1 MINTQVKKA
10 RNIYYTT
17 LMGGFLVVLPT
28 VILFLVFKW
37 IFLFILE
44 MISPVTKVIMKTGPM
59 NEWVAGVMAIVVIL
73 MVCFL
78 IGVIIKTRWGL
89 NTHQTFEDNIMR
101 YAPGYNLIK
110 ETINIFLGRKTQ
122 PFSKVAL
129 VRIFATPTLMTA
141 LITDEHPD
149 GSFTVFVPTAPNPTS
164 GNIYHLKQEN
174 VFLVDVPVEEAI
186 RSILGCG
193 AGSTRMVEMSTLD
206 GKLGRLDA

>member
-1 MINTQVKKA
+1 MKF
-10 RNIYYTT
+10 RNFLRTSF
-17 LMGGFLVVLPT
+17 MGGILVVLPM
-28 VILFLVFKW
+28 VILFLVFRW
-37 IFLFILE
+37 IFSFMFDLV
-44 MISPVTKVIMKTGPM
+44 SPVTMLLMKTGTM
-59 NEWVAGVMAIVVIL
+59 HEILAGFLAL
-73 MVCFL
+73 MIIMLVCFL
-78 IGVIIKTRWGL
+78 IGVAIKTRWGHF
-89 NTHQTFEDNIMR
+89 THNSLEDYVLR
-101 YAPGYNLIK
+101 YAPGYSLIK
-110 ETINIFLGRKTQ
+110 ETVMIFLGRKTP

-193 AGSTRMVEMSTLD
+193 AGSTRMLELSTLD
-206 GKLGRLDA
+206 GKLEGLDT